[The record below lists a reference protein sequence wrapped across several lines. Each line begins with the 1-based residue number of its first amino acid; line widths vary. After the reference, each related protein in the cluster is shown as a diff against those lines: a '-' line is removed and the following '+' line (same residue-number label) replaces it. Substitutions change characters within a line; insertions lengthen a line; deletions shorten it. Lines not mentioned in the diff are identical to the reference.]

1 MSDELFERPCPQ
13 ARGIFAAGN
22 IQLEGRAHYGGFNRA
37 SRLQTGGDRIAAPQP
52 AVGGRS
58 HGYSA
63 IQFGDRPDE
72 AGQFA
77 GDRRGDDGRRLPSPG
92 KFTIPP
98 AKPFL
103 SFPCCVA
110 DRFGEVLLA

>member
-77 GDRRGDDGRRLPSPG
+77 GDRRGSQPG
-92 KFTIPP
+92 QVYDTAGKAVP
-98 AKPFL
+98 AL
-103 SFPCCVA
+103 SMLCRGSV
-110 DRFGEVLLA
+110 